1 MRISPGMTVGSYRL
15 AEQLGQGGMA
25 TVFKGVHTVL
35 DRSAALKFMHP
46 GFLEDPEFTQR
57 FRREARL
64 IASLEHPNIVE
75 VFDYA
80 EHEGVPYLVMK
91 FVEGETLRSRQ
102 GRGKMPQDETRRI
115 VKAVGSALSYAH
127 GRGVLHRDVK
137 PANVLLGSDGSILL
151 ADFGL
156 ARLLASSQS
165 TFSSEMMIGTPQYIS
180 PEQARS
186 EPDLDARADI
196 YSLGVVLYELVVG
209 SVPFDSDSPISIIH
223 DHLNTPPTPPR
234 ERAPNVSVEMEAV
247 ILRALAKK
255 KWDRFGTVD
264 EMLTAFAEAE
274 GVEGI
279 AMGLGPDAPTLPLG
293 NAMVG
298 DHELGVVKGGPDV
311 EMTLSE
317 VRSRPANPVLVCPGG
332 PSFPVI
338 SDRLLIGRAD
348 PKSGFSPDI
357 DLAEAEPL
365 DPGSHKRR
373 RTVHREQ
380 AWIMRVGGRWAVE
393 VIPGK
398 EDRAWL
404 NGQRMGASREYYL
417 VEGDILK
424 FGEVELALRF

>member
-1 MRISPGMTVGSYRL
+1 MKISTGITVGSYRL
-15 AEQLGQGGMA
+15 VEQLGQGGMA
-25 TVFKGVHTVL
+25 SVFKGVHTVL

-64 IASLEHPNIVE
+64 IASLDHPNIVE

-102 GRGKMPQDETRRI
+102 RRGKVPREETGRI
-115 VKAVGSALSYAH
+115 MKAIGSALSYAH
-127 GRGVLHRDVK
+127 GRGILHRDVK

-165 TFSSEMMIGTPQYIS
+165 TFSSEMMIGTPQYIP

-196 YSLGVVLYELVVG
+196 YSLGVVLYELIVG

-234 ERAPNVSVEMEAV
+234 EIAPEVSVELEAV
-247 ILRALAKK
+247 ILRSLAKK
-255 KWDRFGTVD
+255 KWDRFASVD
-264 EMLTAFAEAE
+264 EMMTAFAEAE
-274 GVEGI
+274 RVAEIGTG
-279 AMGLGPDAPTLPLG
+279 AGSDSDSPALDLADAG
-293 NAMVG
+293 N
-298 DHELGVVKGGPDV
+298 HQFGVVEGGPDIQT
-311 EMTLSE
+311 TLSGTT
-317 VRSRPANPVLVCPGG
+317 SRPANPVLVCPGG
-332 PSFPVI
+332 PSFPVV

-348 PKSGFSPDI
+348 PKSGLSPDI

-380 AWIMRVGGRWAVE
+380 AWIKQVGGRWAVE

-404 NGQRMGASREYYL
+404 NGERMGAGREYYL